1 MSDEALTFDVVI
13 VGAGPAG
20 LSAAIRLQ
28 QLAKA
33 QQQTL
38 SICVVEKGATVGAHL
53 LSGAVLEPR
62 ALDELLPDW
71 QARNAPLTTPVTSDK
86 FYYLSATKA
95 WRLPTPAPMHNRGNY
110 IISLDH
116 FAVWLAEQAELMG
129 IEIFPGFAAADV
141 IYDEQDCVNGIMT
154 GAMGIAKDGQTKP
167 NYQPSMAIH
176 AAVTLFAEGCRGHLG
191 KQLMQKYQLRAT
203 CQPQTY
209 ALGIKELWRVDA
221 SQHQPG
227 SVVHTIGW
235 PLDRATYGGSFI
247 YHLANEQHVAVG
259 FVVGLDYQNPYLEP
273 FAEMQRFK
281 THPAFKALW
290 RDGER
295 LAYGA
300 RALNEGGWQAMPQ
313 LVFPGGALIGCE
325 AGFLNVPKIKG
336 IHTAMKSGMLAA
348 DAAFAALKQKKAKI
362 PLTAYPQA
370 VDNSWLGQEL
380 RRVRNI
386 RPAFRYGLWAGLAW
400 SAFDTYVLRGRGP
413 WTFNHHADH
422 LSLQTAKSSL
432 KIDYPKPDG
441 KITFDKLSSVYLS
454 NTHHEEDQP
463 CHLQLQDPN
472 LAIDVNWT
480 NYASPETRYCP
491 AGVYEILQQEGK
503 APQLQINAQNCI
515 HCKTCDIKDPRQNI
529 TWVVPEGGG
538 GPHYTDL

>member
-1 MSDEALTFDVVI
+1 MNDDALTFDVVI

-86 FYYLSATKA
+86 FYYLNATKA

-281 THPAFKALW
+281 THPTFKALW
-290 RDGER
+290 HDGER

-348 DAAFAALKQKKAKI
+348 DAAFAALQQKKAKI

-400 SAFDTYVLRGRGP
+400 SAFDTYVLHGRGP

-422 LSLQTAKSSL
+422 LSLQTAKPSL

-472 LAIDVNWT
+472 LAIDVNWAH
-480 NYASPETRYCP
+480 YASPETRYCP

-529 TWVVPEGGG
+529 TWVAPEGGG